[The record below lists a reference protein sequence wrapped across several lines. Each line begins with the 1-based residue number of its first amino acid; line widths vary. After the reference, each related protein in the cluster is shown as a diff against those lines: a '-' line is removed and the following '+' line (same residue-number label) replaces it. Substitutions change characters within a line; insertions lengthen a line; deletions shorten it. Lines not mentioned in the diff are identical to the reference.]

1 MIPSMTIP
9 SNKHWLSAIGQTGPS
24 CPAPDYYGY
33 AANYYVKEKANQWEA
48 WQGLASIWSCVLFGL
63 KSHNISRQF
72 NSVAGL
78 TGIIKQSKDVQHCAY
93 GTTQLRFQELR
104 KEKELGGICHHRS
117 MLTTNDDLA
126 DSQNTVDQRL
136 QGIASL
142 SGERGLPRNSIKGI
156 VDRVMASYKLKFCTA
171 VGHPQCLLS
180 SWKSDTFW
188 NNCS

>member
-1 MIPSMTIP
+1 MR
-9 SNKHWLSAIGQTGPS
+9 
-24 CPAPDYYGY
+24 
-33 AANYYVKEKANQWEA
+33 
-48 WQGLASIWSCVLFGL
+48 GLARLGIYMVMCVVGL
-63 KSHNISRQF
+63 KFHNISRQF

-126 DSQNTVDQRL
+126 DTQNTVDQRL

-142 SGERGLPRNSIKGI
+142 SGERGLPRCHGI
-156 VDRVMASYKLKFCTA
+156 VLKE
-171 VGHPQCLLS
+171 LLIK
-180 SWKSDTFW
+180 SWHLT
-188 NNCS
+188 N